1 MTPGNPTNGQRVG
14 NVVTLANLQPGE
26 VRQVNNVRAAAAIP
40 DNVTGMLAFADIVGA
55 TATSPTIEGYV
66 NILDGDTQDGAFFE
80 MKCADTD
87 GCGS

>member
-1 MTPGNPTNGQRVG
+1 MSNIRA
-14 NVVTLANLQPGE
+14 LAS
-26 VRQVNNVRAAAAIP
+26 IP
-40 DNVTGMLAFADIVGA
+40 NNVTGMIVFADVVNA

-66 NILDGDTQDGAFFE
+66 NILDGGTQDGAFFE